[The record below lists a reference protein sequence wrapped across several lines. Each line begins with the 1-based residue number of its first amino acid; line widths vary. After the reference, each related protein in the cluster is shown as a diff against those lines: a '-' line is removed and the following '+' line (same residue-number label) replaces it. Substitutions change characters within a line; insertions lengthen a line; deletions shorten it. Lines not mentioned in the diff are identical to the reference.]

1 MEKQDKQKAITDCLH
16 EIKMELRATREMLI
30 ARYGEEN
37 AVIVMNEIYKKLPNA
52 RA

>member
-1 MEKQDKQKAITDCLH
+1 MNKQDKQKMIADCLR

-37 AVIVMNEIYKKLPNA
+37 AVIVMSEIYKKLPSVSA
-52 RA
+52 